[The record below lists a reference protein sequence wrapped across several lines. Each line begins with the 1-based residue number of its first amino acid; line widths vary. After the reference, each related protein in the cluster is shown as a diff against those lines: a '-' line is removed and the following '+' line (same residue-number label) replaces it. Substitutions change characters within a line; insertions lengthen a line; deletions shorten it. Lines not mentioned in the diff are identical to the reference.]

1 MLSYR
6 RLTGWKWLLSRRDA
20 NRFCHMEKKTAEVI
34 FLNAQGV
41 SNFIILFQHPFTF
54 STECMCVSVCVSM
67 YQFLTIPFS
76 LALPRHRLQIW
87 LILLHYV
94 LNFWKCYTFELW
106 CWRRLLRVPW
116 TAGTSNQSILKE
128 INPEYSLEGWMLKLK
143 LQYFGR
149 LMWRAHSLEKTLMC
163 GKIEGRRRGRQRMR
177 WLDGT
182 ISSLDMSLS
191 KLWEIVKGREAWCAA
206 VHGVAEVDITDWTRM
221 FWKITLFR
229 IFYSD
234 QPLTLPME

>member
-1 MLSYR
+1 MQIVSA
-6 RLTGWKWLLSRRDA
+6 TWKRKPQKWFFSMPRGA
-20 NRFCHMEKKTAEVI
+20 
-34 FLNAQGV
+34 

-54 STECMCVSVCVSM
+54 STECMCVSVFVSM

-116 TAGTSNQSILKE
+116 TAGTSNQLILKE
-128 INPEYSLEGWMLKLK
+128 INPEYSLEGRMLKLK
-143 LQYFGR
+143 LQYTGR
-149 LMWRAHSLEKTLMC
+149 LMWRANSLEKTLMC
-163 GKIEGRRRGRQRMR
+163 AKIEGRRRRGQRMR
-177 WLDGT
+177 WLGGI

-206 VHGVAEVDITDWTRM
+206 VHGVAEVDMTDWTTV